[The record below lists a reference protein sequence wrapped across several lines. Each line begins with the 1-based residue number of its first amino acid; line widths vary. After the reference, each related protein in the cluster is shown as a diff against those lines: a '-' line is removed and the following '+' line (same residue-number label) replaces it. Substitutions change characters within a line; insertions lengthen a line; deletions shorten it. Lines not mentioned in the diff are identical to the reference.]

1 MLFLDDADR
10 SFFVDGHF
18 RSGDGLGPEVLR
30 LAESA
35 KRDFKVELRLRVKE
49 VDSYEL
55 GAERYVYRAAYDP
68 AEARFPA
75 AQVVQSSSARF
86 GRHREGREVDL
97 AS

>member
-1 MLFLDDADR
+1 MSNFHMLFLDDADR

-49 VDSYEL
+49 VGVSV
-55 GAERYVYRAAYDP
+55 GTMRAVRSTP
-68 AEARFPA
+68 MRRSIFPPD
-75 AQVVQSSSARF
+75 VMR
-86 GRHREGREVDL
+86 GRSRRWVH
-97 AS
+97 